1 MNAVNK
7 CSVCYRERPE
17 GLADGM
23 CPECFGSRV
32 PGGANPAPAAT
43 IRLTIPE
50 GLEDT
55 DAEFMPGTSQ
65 TFGDYELLGEIARG
79 GMGVVFKARQRS
91 LNRVV
96 ALKMIRSER
105 LAGAD
110 DIRRFHVEATSAA
123 QLNHPNIVA
132 IHEVGEVDSQHF
144 YSMNFVAGQSLSDLA
159 REHTLAPR
167 QAARYVEKIARA
179 IHYAHGRQILHRD
192 LKPANVLIDQDDE
205 PQVTDFGLAKVMQTE
220 TGATL
225 SGTVMGSPSY
235 MPPEQARGDIRA
247 VAVRSDVYGLGAVLY
262 ELLCG
267 RPPFRAET
275 PLETLREVLEKD
287 PVAPRL
293 LHPKL
298 PRDLETICLKCLEK
312 PRERRYP
319 TALELANELHR
330 FLNNEPI
337 SARPVSAPERVFRWC
352 RRKPAL
358 AGLGAAALL
367 LLIMIGVG
375 SPIAAFRI
383 NRARVVAEAGELKA
397 RRNAFGADMGVV
409 QQAIDQRR
417 FKYVRQLLE
426 SHRPAAGQM
435 DVRGWEWRYLW
446 EQWRGPPVTPL
457 ARHAGPISGI
467 NVSPDGRWIASLDNT
482 GTLKLWNVPEQ
493 REVLEIPG
501 CAGPPPALSDKLLAA
516 FGADGLIRFWSLA
529 TLESIGPPI
538 KNPGGWSSIEF
549 HPSGESLIA
558 YGGTR
563 LQIWSVASRQMIS
576 QHTVPR
582 GKIIALSRDGAT
594 LAVSSG
600 QREITVWKA
609 GTGDSQVFVSGHV
622 FSGHPLSLALS
633 GDGRTLAA
641 GVAFGVGTDYRVQV
655 WDLETG
661 LQTTNFPA
669 HLDQV
674 TSAKF
679 SADDSHLVTTSWD
692 EMIEVRERG
701 TWRTVAMLK
710 AGDDPNA
717 IRLLPQAGLLLTG
730 GKDGQVKARE
740 MHTAFPLRDK
750 VSLELASE
758 IISEERGGIAPDASV
773 VAALHANGT
782 GVLIDPRA
790 GGWRKELALPL
801 TNVTKIAVGPAG
813 RWLAVESDEGLDVWE
828 TAGATR
834 VAALEPPG
842 NNRWS
847 RLAFSSDERWLAGT
861 MNRSHTFQLWPLT
874 PPYEPKV
881 WHEPPTGVV
890 TVLFSPDSTQLA
902 FGHSNGTISV
912 WEVSSGRRLVALAGH
927 EGQINRVAISRDGQR
942 LGSTSY
948 DATVRVWDLATRR
961 EIARFR
967 GSRTSFFRVSF
978 SPDGRRLLVNEW
990 SDALLFDLDAN
1001 RQVARLQSFTPL
1013 FLDED
1018 TVLGLSEKELWHWRP
1033 PTLETID
1040 ASALGQNP

>member
-1 MNAVNK
+1 MNAANQ
-7 CSVCYRERPE
+7 CPVCYRERPE

-23 CPECFGSRV
+23 CPECFGRRAA
-32 PGGANPAPAAT
+32 GGTTPAPAAT
-43 IRLTIPE
+43 IRLTMPE
-50 GLEDT
+50 SLEET
-55 DAEFMPGTSQ
+55 DGEFMPGTSQ

-91 LNRVV
+91 LNRIV
-96 ALKMIRSER
+96 ALKMIRSEL
-105 LAGAD
+105 LAGVD
-110 DIRRFHVEATSAA
+110 EIRRFHVEASSAA
-123 QLNHPNIVA
+123 QLHHPNIVA
-132 IHEVGEVDSQHF
+132 IHEVGEVDRQHF
-144 YSMNFVAGQSLSDLA
+144 YSMNFVAGQSLSDVA

-167 QAARYVEKIARA
+167 QAARYVEKVARA

-220 TGATL
+220 AGATL
-225 SGTVMGSPSY
+225 SGTIMGSPSY
-235 MPPEQARGDIRA
+235 MPPEQARGDIHA
-247 VAVRSDVYGLGAVLY
+247 VDVRSDVYGLGAVLY

-275 PLETLREVLEKD
+275 PLDTLRLVLEKD

-312 PRERRYP
+312 PRERRYA
-319 TALELANELHR
+319 TALELANELLR
-330 FLNNEPI
+330 FQNNEPI
-337 SARPVSAPERVFRWC
+337 SARPVNTPERVFRWC

-358 AGLGAAALL
+358 AGLGAVALL
-367 LLIMIGVG
+367 LLMVVAVG

-383 NRARVVAEAGELKA
+383 NRARIVAEEGELQA
-397 RRNAFGADMGVV
+397 RRNAYGADMGVV
-409 QQAIDQRR
+409 QQAIEQRR

-426 SHRPAAGQM
+426 SHRPAAGQT

-457 ARHAGPISGI
+457 ARHATEVTGL
-467 NVSPDGRWIASLDNT
+467 NVSPDGRWIVSLDKT
-482 GTLKLWNVPEQ
+482 GVMKLWSVAAQ
-493 REVLEIPG
+493 QEVLEIEG
-501 CAGPPPALSDKLLAA
+501 CAGPPPALSDRLLAA
-516 FGADGLIRFWSLA
+516 FGNNGLIRFWSLA
-529 TLESIGPPI
+529 TLEESGPPI
-538 KNPGGWSSIEF
+538 KHPGGLTSIEF
-549 HPSGESLIA
+549 HPSGESLVA
-558 YGGTR
+558 YGGRR
-563 LQIWSVASRQMIS
+563 LQTWSVSSRQMTGE
-576 QHTVPR
+576 HTVPR
-582 GKIIALSRDGAT
+582 GQVMALSRDGAT

-600 QREITVWKA
+600 QREITVWRA
-609 GTGDSQVFVSGHV
+609 GTGEEKVLMSGHV
-622 FSGHPLSLALS
+622 FSGHPMSLALS

-710 AGDDPNA
+710 AGDDPSA
-717 IRLLPQAGLLLTG
+717 IRLLPQAGRLLTG
-730 GKDGQVKARE
+730 GPDGQVKARE
-740 MHTAFPLRDK
+740 LHTAFPWRDK
-750 VSLELASE
+750 VPLELASE
-758 IISEERGGIAPDASV
+758 IISETRGGVAPDASV

-790 GGWRKELALPL
+790 GGLRKELALPL
-801 TNVTKIAVGPAG
+801 TNVTKVAVGPAG
-813 RWLAVESDEGLDVWE
+813 RLLAVESDAGLDIWE

-834 VAALEPPG
+834 VATLEPPG
-842 NNRWS
+842 NRRWAG
-847 RLAFSSDERWLAGT
+847 LTFSSDERWLAGV
-861 MNRSHTFQLWPLT
+861 MDRRHTFHLWSLH
-874 PPYEPKV
+874 PPYEPKI
-881 WHEPPTGVV
+881 WNESPAHVV
-890 TVLFSPDSTQLA
+890 TAQFSPDSTQVA

-967 GSRTSFFRVSF
+967 GSRTSFFRVAF
-978 SPDGRRLLVNEW
+978 SPDGRRLFVNEW

>member
-1 MNAVNK
+1 VNADNK
-7 CSVCYRERPE
+7 CSVCLREWPE
-17 GLADGM
+17 GLADGT
-23 CPECFGSRV
+23 CPECFGSRAE
-32 PGGANPAPAAT
+32 GSTTPAPAAT
-43 IRLTIPE
+43 IRLTISE
-50 GLEDT
+50 
-55 DAEFMPGTSQ
+55 DAEGTDTAIVPGLSQ

-105 LAGAD
+105 LAGTE
-110 DIRRFHVEATSAA
+110 DIRRFHVEASSAA

-132 IHEVGEVDSQHF
+132 IHEVGEVEGQHF
-144 YSMNFVAGQSLSDLA
+144 YSMNFVAGRSLSDLA
-159 REHTLAPR
+159 REQTMAPR

-205 PQVTDFGLAKVMQTE
+205 PQVADFGLAKVMQTE

-225 SGTVMGSPSY
+225 SGTIMGSPSY
-235 MPPEQARGDIRA
+235 MPPEQARGDTHA
-247 VAVRSDVYGLGAVLY
+247 VDVRSDVYGLGAVLY

-275 PLETLREVLEKD
+275 PLETLRLVVEKD

-312 PRERRYP
+312 PRERRYD
-319 TALELANELHR
+319 TALDLANELAR
-330 FLNNEPI
+330 FQKHEPI
-337 SARPVSAPERVFRWC
+337 LARPVGVTARLFRWC

-367 LLIMIGVG
+367 LLVVVAVG

-383 NRARVVAEAGELKA
+383 NRARVVAEEGELKA
-397 RRNAFGADMGVV
+397 RRNAYGADMGVV

-426 SHRPAAGQM
+426 SHRPAAGQT

-446 EQWRGPPVTPL
+446 EQWRGPPVTTL
-457 ARHAGPISGI
+457 ARHAGSISGI
-467 NVSPDGRWIASLDNT
+467 NVSPDGRWIASLDNP
-482 GTLKLWNVPEQ
+482 GTLKLWSVAAQ
-493 REVLEIPG
+493 REVLEIEG

-516 FGADGLIRFWSLA
+516 FGTDGLIRFWSLA
-529 TLESIGPPI
+529 TLESVGPPI
-538 KNPGGWSSIEF
+538 KHPGGLSSLEF
-549 HPSGESLIA
+549 HPSGESLVA
-558 YGGTR
+558 YGGKR
-563 LQIWSVASRQMIS
+563 LQIWNVASRQKTS
-576 QHTVPR
+576 DHTVPR
-582 GKIIALSRDGAT
+582 GQIMALSRDGAT

-600 QREITVWKA
+600 QREITVWRA
-609 GTGDSQVFVSGHV
+609 GTGDAKVFMSGHV

-661 LQTTNFPA
+661 LQTTNIPA

-674 TSAKF
+674 TSAQF
-679 SADDSHLVTTSWD
+679 SADDSHLITTSWD

-730 GKDGQVKARE
+730 GRDGQVKARE
-740 MHTAFPLRDK
+740 VHTAFPGRDK
-750 VSLELASE
+750 ISLELASE
-758 IISEERGGIAPDASV
+758 IISEARGGMAPDASV
-773 VAALHANGT
+773 VVALRTNGT

-790 GGWRKELALPL
+790 GGMRKDLALPL
-801 TNVTKIAVGPAG
+801 SNITKVAVGPAG
-813 RWLAVESDEGLDVWE
+813 RLLAVESNEGLDVWE

-834 VAALEPPG
+834 VATLEPPG

-847 RLAFSSDERWLAGT
+847 GLTFSSDQRWLAGV
-861 MNRSHTFQLWPLT
+861 MSRRHTFHLWSLD
-874 PPYEPKV
+874 PPYEPKF
-881 WHEPPTGVV
+881 WNESPAHVV
-890 TVLFSPDSTQLA
+890 TAQFSPDSTQVA

-912 WEVSSGRRLVALAGH
+912 WEVSSGRRLVDLSGH
-927 EGQINRVAISRDGQR
+927 EKQINRVAISKDGKR

-967 GSRTSFFRVSF
+967 GSRTSFFRVAF
-978 SPDGRRLLVNEW
+978 SPNGRRLFVNEW

-1001 RQVARLQSFTPL
+1001 RQVARLQSFTPI

-1033 PTLETID
+1033 PTLDAID
-1040 ASALGQNP
+1040 AFSARQSP